1 MLGRS
6 CRAGQSAAAGPG
18 NSRLTWLKVA
28 LGQARDHWQS
38 TEGKKDPLARYHL
51 GPAVINKHKEERG
64 CCRGGGDVCVVIVL
78 HHMTSTSELAFR
90 FSPPG
95 LRITRS
101 WAVQLA
107 VHIVSMCVC
116 VCVCVCV
123 CWAIGHGVHDAC
135 MYGVYVT
142 VYACSYIRLC
152 SNTHS
157 YILGL
162 YKWRFTHTDMPC
174 IFLLIFDCQ

>member
-1 MLGRS
+1 MCSHRAASHDKHKRASIPILSTRLAHHTQLGCTT
-6 CRAGQSAAAGPG
+6 CRAQC
-18 NSRLTWLKVA
+18 
-28 LGQARDHWQS
+28 
-38 TEGKKDPLARYHL
+38 
-51 GPAVINKHKEERG
+51 IN
-64 CCRGGGDVCVVIVL
+64 
-78 HHMTSTSELAFR
+78 
-90 FSPPG
+90 
-95 LRITRS
+95 
-101 WAVQLA
+101 
-107 VHIVSMCVC
+107 